1 MGGVEHLWVSARSDA
16 QLEELLEILANCEL
30 SEVNE
35 WPGEKKIQKSGAK
48 RGKVVDKGGS
58 WGAKWRT

>member
-1 MGGVEHLWVSARSDA
+1 MNIFPESEHFGGNAPS
-16 QLEELLEILANCEL
+16 
-30 SEVNE
+30 
-35 WPGEKKIQKSGAK
+35 GGKKIQKSGAK